1 MAWFPRCEDPAV
13 TGRSSRHTASAGDYR
28 STLLGLPPLNAP
40 MKDVEMS
47 VDPSNDNVR
56 NPRTISIR
64 RHSVVTRLTHWLN
77 VLCLSFLLLSGLQ
90 IFNAHPELYWGHYGA
105 DGDPAVLTIGADD
118 KGGEP
123 RGFVRIA
130 GLELPTTGVLG
141 VSNVDG
147 GQVSRAF
154 PSWATIP
161 SFQDLAAGRRW
172 HFFFAWLFAIN
183 GIVYLGF
190 SVLSGHF
197 RKDLAPKPH
206 ELSPSHLGR
215 EVLDHARLR
224 FPKGE
229 EAKHYNSLQKLT
241 YLAVIVV
248 LLPLMVATGLAMSPG
263 IDAAFPVL
271 IEIFG
276 GRQSARTVHFIT
288 ASALVIF
295 VVVHVAMVVLSGT
308 WNNIRSMITGR
319 YMIHHKGPQS

>member
-1 MAWFPRCEDPAV
+1 MSA
-13 TGRSSRHTASAGDYR
+13 TASND
-28 STLLGLPPLNAP
+28 
-40 MKDVEMS
+40 DVQY
-47 VDPSNDNVR
+47 
-56 NPRTISIR
+56 PRTIFIR
-64 RHSVVTRLTHWLN
+64 RHSLVTRLTHWLN

-105 DGDPAVLTIGADD
+105 NGDPALLTIGSDD
-118 KGGEP
+118 DAGTP
-123 RGFVRIA
+123 SGFLRVA
-130 GLELPTTGVLG
+130 GLQIPTTGVLG

-147 GQVSRAF
+147 EPTARAF

-172 HFFFAWLFAIN
+172 HFFFAWLFVIN
-183 GIVYLGF
+183 GLVYLGF
-190 SVLSGHF
+190 GVLSGHF
-197 RKDLAPKPH
+197 GRDLVPTAH

-215 EVLDHARLR
+215 EVADHARLR

-229 EAKHYNSLQKLT
+229 EAKHYNALQKLT
-241 YLAVIVV
+241 YLAVIAI
-248 LLPLMVATGLAMSPG
+248 LLPLMVATGLTMSPG

-276 GRQSARTVHFIT
+276 GRQSARTIHFIT

-295 VVVHVAMVVLSGT
+295 VLVHVAMVVLSGT

-319 YMIHHKGPQS
+319 YIIHEEGPKA

>member
-1 MAWFPRCEDPAV
+1 M
-13 TGRSSRHTASAGDYR
+13 SAQ
-28 STLLGLPPLNAP
+28 A
-40 MKDVEMS
+40 
-47 VDPSNDNVR
+47 SNDNIHY
-56 NPRTISIR
+56 PRTVFIR
-64 RHSVVTRLTHWLN
+64 RHSIVTRLTHWLN

-105 DGDPAVLTIGADD
+105 NGDPPVLTIGSNDD
-118 KGGEP
+118 GLASS
-123 RGFVRIA
+123 GFVRIA

-147 GQVSRAF
+147 EWTARAF

-172 HFFFAWLFAIN
+172 HFFFAWLFVIN

-197 RKDLAPKPH
+197 RRDLAPTAH
-206 ELSPSHLGR
+206 ELSPSHIGR

-229 EAKHYNSLQKLT
+229 EAKHYNTLQKLT

-248 LLPLMVATGLAMSPG
+248 LLPLMVATGLTMSPG

-276 GRQSARTVHFIT
+276 GRQSARTIHFIT

-319 YMIHHKGPQS
+319 YAIHENGPQS

>member
-1 MAWFPRCEDPAV
+1 MLLFC
-13 TGRSSRHTASAGDYR
+13 SR
-28 STLLGLPPLNAP
+28 
-40 MKDVEMS
+40 EMS
-47 VDPSNDNVR
+47 LKKDAEMSAQASNDNIR
-56 NPRTISIR
+56 YPRRVFVR
-64 RHSVVTRLTHWLN
+64 RHSIVTRLTHWLN

-105 DGDPAVLTIGADD
+105 DGDPAVLTIGANDAA
-118 KGGEP
+118 EP
-123 RGFVRIA
+123 SGFVRVA
-130 GLELPTTGVLG
+130 GVQIPTTGLLG

-147 GQVSRAF
+147 EPTARAF

-172 HFFFAWLFAIN
+172 HFFFAWLFVIN

-197 RKDLAPKPH
+197 RRDLAPTAH

-229 EAKHYNSLQKLT
+229 EAKHYNALQKLA
-241 YLAVIVV
+241 YLAVIVI
-248 LLPLMVATGLAMSPG
+248 LLPLMVLTGLTMSPG
-263 IDAAFPVL
+263 VDAALPALVD
-271 IEIFG
+271 IFG
-276 GRQSARTVHFIT
+276 GRQSARTIHFIT

-295 VVVHVAMVVLSGT
+295 VIVHVAMVLLSGT
-308 WNNIRSMITGR
+308 WNNIRSMVTGR
-319 YMIHHKGPQS
+319 YAIHEEGPNA

>member
-1 MAWFPRCEDPAV
+1 MSA
-13 TGRSSRHTASAGDYR
+13 TASND
-28 STLLGLPPLNAP
+28 
-40 MKDVEMS
+40 DVQY
-47 VDPSNDNVR
+47 
-56 NPRTISIR
+56 PRTIFIR
-64 RHSVVTRLTHWLN
+64 RHSLVTRLTHWLN

-105 DGDPAVLTIGADD
+105 NGDPALLTIGSDD
-118 KGGEP
+118 DAGTP
-123 RGFVRIA
+123 SGFLRVA
-130 GLELPTTGVLG
+130 GLQIPTTGVLG

-147 GQVSRAF
+147 EPTARAF

-172 HFFFAWLFAIN
+172 HFFFAWLFVID
-183 GIVYLGF
+183 GLVYLGF
-190 SVLSGHF
+190 GVLSGHF
-197 RKDLAPKPH
+197 GRDLVPTAH

-215 EVLDHARLR
+215 EVADHARLR

-229 EAKHYNSLQKLT
+229 EAKHYNALQKLT
-241 YLAVIVV
+241 YLAVIAV
-248 LLPLMVATGLAMSPG
+248 LLPLMVATGLTMSPG

-276 GRQSARTVHFIT
+276 GRQSARTIHFIT

-295 VVVHVAMVVLSGT
+295 VLVHVAMVVLSGT

-319 YMIHHKGPQS
+319 YIIHEEGPKA